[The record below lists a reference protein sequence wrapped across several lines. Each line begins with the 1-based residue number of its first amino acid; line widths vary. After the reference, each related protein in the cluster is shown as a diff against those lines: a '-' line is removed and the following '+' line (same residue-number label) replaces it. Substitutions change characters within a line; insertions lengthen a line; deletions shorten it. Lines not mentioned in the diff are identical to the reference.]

1 MKKYFFILILAI
13 FAIGGIIIA
22 DNFGGGIRLEEGK
35 NIINVGIESN
45 PIYVTDLIKLYPEI
59 NTITYNESGEEKGYV
74 NAFGGI
80 GENFII
86 YPNQTYEIIAKKEVI
101 LNLG

>member
-1 MKKYFFILILAI
+1 MKKYLLPLILAI
-13 FAIGGIIIA
+13 FCIGGVIIA
-22 DNFGGGIRLEEGK
+22 DNFGGGIKLEEGK
-35 NIINVGIESN
+35 NIIDIEIGFN

-59 NTITYNESGEEKGYV
+59 NTITYNESGEEIGYV

-86 YPNQTYEIIAKKEVI
+86 YANKTYEITTKQEVI